1 MLDVGKSNVG
11 SSTQIVLH
19 KLMRLIYGPG
29 KTDTSCLPQIVLHKL
44 VSLIYGQ
51 CEIFYLHRKLTAKLE
66 VFKFAISLHKKE
78 LSRIIVLF
86 YR

>member
-19 KLMRLIYGPG
+19 KLMRLIYVPG

-44 VSLIYGQ
+44 VSLIYG
-51 CEIFYLHRKLTAKLE
+51 
-66 VFKFAISLHKKE
+66 
-78 LSRIIVLF
+78 
-86 YR
+86 

>member
-29 KTDTSCLPQIVLHKL
+29 KTDTSCLPQIVLHNL

-51 CEIFYLHRKLTAKLE
+51 CEIFYLHRKL
-66 VFKFAISLHKKE
+66 IG
-78 LSRIIVLF
+78 
-86 YR
+86 